1 MSSMSIDTAS
11 SVGSDGGGRADGV
24 LAFNSDRYA
33 ASYVGPVERW
43 EMVGSNAEAPIL
55 YTTVMSWM
63 FNKRTRPCA
72 RATMCIRR
80 ECDENS
86 GIHMAR
92 TDIMYMEARA
102 QHIRFSLQ
110 SYRVPW

>member
-11 SVGSDGGGRADGV
+11 SVGSAGGGRADGV

-55 YTTVMSWM
+55 YTTVMS
-63 FNKRTRPCA
+63 
-72 RATMCIRR
+72 
-80 ECDENS
+80 
-86 GIHMAR
+86 
-92 TDIMYMEARA
+92 
-102 QHIRFSLQ
+102 
-110 SYRVPW
+110 